1 MKFVTVPIVALAFL
15 TACDSAEERAEK
27 HYQSGLAL
35 LEAGDTERALVEFR
49 NVFALDNTN
58 TEARLVYARAARSI
72 GNIPESYT
80 NYLRIV
86 ERLPDHFEAR
96 LALTEMAIEI
106 QNWEEA
112 TRHGAALI
120 EANVELKG
128 VDSAKLALQFRE
140 AILDDDNPKV
150 RELTQQAEQ
159 LLESRPEDIILHRL
173 LIEGHSRHGNNGR
186 ALEVANSALT
196 LQPDDRSLYLVKA
209 QLLNR
214 MGDPENVEQ
223 HLRDT
228 ISRFPDDDRSKAL
241 LIRQLSSR
249 GKIDAAEG
257 FLREELGKSDE
268 PSEVHVTLIA
278 YLRETKG
285 DDAALAEV

>member
-1 MKFVTVPIVALAFL
+1 MAKALPAVHAELLAELPVTLRNGLPQRFV
-15 TACDSAEERAEK
+15 
-27 HYQSGLAL
+27 
-35 LEAGDTERALVEFR
+35 
-49 NVFALDNTN
+49 
-58 TEARLVYARAARSI
+58 
-72 GNIPESYT
+72 PE
-80 NYLRIV
+80 
-86 ERLPDHFEAR
+86 
-96 LALTEMAIEI
+96 
-106 QNWEEA
+106 
-112 TRHGAALI
+112 
-120 EANVELKG
+120 
-128 VDSAKLALQFRE
+128 
-140 AILDDDNPKV
+140 
-150 RELTQQAEQ
+150 TQQAEQ

-186 ALEVANSALT
+186 ALEVANNALT
-196 LQPDDRSLYLVKA
+196 LQPDDRSLYLIKA

-268 PSEVHVTLIA
+268 PSKVHVTLIA

-285 DDAALAEV
+285 DDAALAEVKNAISAYENNRLFRALQASISFDAGDRENAIAIMETVVDGSRAGDGNDNNEATVQ